1 MSRMATA
8 LVLAAGV
15 FMIVP
20 PAHLASAIF
29 EMPTEPPPASHA
41 PPAIREAPPAKPSD
55 AAHDQAVVANP
66 AAGGASRTIL
76 PWDVL
81 RLTGELDSRSWTVDL
96 TSAQAESAATLTIA
110 YKAAVVVAPESSKL
124 RVFVNDHAAIES
136 PIAAPE
142 DVGHLS
148 VQLTPGL
155 LHPGSNLIRIEA
167 SERHRTD
174 CSIASTYELWT
185 DIYNAGS
192 ALHFAANDAPR
203 RIKDIGAS
211 SVDQFGFANLRIVA
225 PALGRTALTRS
236 VIMFAEGAAVLI
248 GEPNQTVTVS
258 KAASGP
264 GGQGVLTAAIG
275 TAEDLR
281 AVMPSLPN
289 DAANKPVAAFVDDP
303 HLGSVL
309 VLSGPTGEAVSKAVD
324 SAISSGG
331 AALPPYPKSIATNR
345 WFAPDAP
352 LMVGAGH
359 VQFSDLGVHTQEFS
373 GRVFSAQFLVGI
385 PSDFYASNYAQATI
399 LLDAAYSAEV
409 LPGSHLDV
417 YVNDHIAT
425 TTPVTTYGGAILR
438 HLPIRVLM
446 THFKPG
452 ANLIRFEAQLL
463 TEADRVCPTGGGASQ
478 SSRFVLFDSSEFVM
492 PEYARIGRLPD
503 LASLAGRGFPYDGSD
518 GSTALVVD
526 SADADAVSAAATLL
540 AKLAVARGRVMP
552 IDMASATTVG
562 QRNAIFVA
570 TPAQTPDEV
579 LNQVGLDLSI
589 RAAWTGPA
597 KMSAEIARGAGDV
610 SVQTP
615 PADAGFAKSDELDTQ
630 ATFDRWRRQLA
641 DGGGWRGNVSS
652 LQDWLQRTFELSA
665 GTLRFLPSADAA
677 FQPAGDS
684 AILLAQAT
692 NPAGDAAWTLLT
704 APSSSL
710 LREGAKALTAQR
722 QWSSIAGHIVSYDG
736 KTGTLRTQAVTTS
749 SFLPTQPFSIANL
762 RLIGANW
769 LSENIFAYSVLLL
782 AACLLLGL
790 ATARLV
796 SRIGRQVP

>member
-1 MSRMATA
+1 MSRMTA
-8 LVLAAGV
+8 ALLLAAGL
-15 FMIVP
+15 FTIAP
-20 PAHLASAIF
+20 PAHVASAIF
-29 EMPTEPPPASHA
+29 EMPTEPPPAFHV
-41 PPAIREAPPAKPSD
+41 PPTVPEVPAAKPSGV
-55 AAHDQAVVANP
+55 AHDQAAVANP
-66 AAGGASRTIL
+66 VSGGASRPIL

-81 RLTGELDSRSWTVDL
+81 RLTGESDSRSWTVDL
-96 TSAQAESAATLTIA
+96 TSAQAESAAALTIA

-124 RVFVNDHAAIES
+124 RVFVNDHVAIES

-142 DVGHLS
+142 NVGRLS
-148 VQLTPGL
+148 AQLTPGL

-174 CSIASTYELWT
+174 CSMASTYELWT
-185 DIYNAGS
+185 DIYNAGT
-192 ALHFAANDAPR
+192 ALHFVANDAPR
-203 RIKDIGAS
+203 MVKDIGAS
-211 SVDQFGFANLRIVA
+211 GVDQFGFTNLRIVA

-236 VIMFAEGAAVLI
+236 VLIFAEGVAVRI

-264 GGQGVLTAAIG
+264 GGEGVLTAAIG

-281 AVMPSLPN
+281 VMLPSLPS

-303 HLGSVL
+303 NLGSVL

-324 SAISSGG
+324 SAISFG
-331 AALPPYPKSIATNR
+331 AVVGPYPKSIATNR

-352 LMVGAGH
+352 LMAGVGH

-463 TEADRVCPTGGGASQ
+463 TEADRVCPTGGGANQ
-478 SSRFVLFDSSEFVM
+478 SSRFALFDSSEFVM

-526 SADADAVSAAATLL
+526 STDADAVSAAATLL

-552 IDMASATTVG
+552 IDMASAATIG

-589 RAAWTGPA
+589 RAVWTGPG
-597 KMSAEIARGAGDV
+597 KISSEIARGDGGV

-615 PADAGFAKSDELDTQ
+615 PADAGIAKSDELDTQ
-630 ATFDRWRRQLA
+630 ATFNRWRRELA

-665 GTLRFLPSADAA
+665 GTLRFLPSADVA

-692 NPAGDAAWTLLT
+692 NPTGDGAWTLLT

-736 KTGTLRTQAVTTS
+736 KTGTLSTQAVTTF

-762 RLIGANW
+762 RLIAANW
-769 LSENIFAYSVLLL
+769 LSENIFAYSLLLL

-790 ATARLV
+790 ATARFV

>member
-1 MSRMATA
+1 MRRVAA
-8 LVLAAGV
+8 LVLVAGLS
-15 FMIVP
+15 MIIP
-20 PAHLASAIF
+20 HGHLASAIF
-29 EMPTEPPPASHA
+29 EMPTELPPSSHT
-41 PPAIREAPPAKPSD
+41 PPAIREAPPAKPRD
-55 AAHDQAVVANP
+55 AGHDQAAVPNLAT
-66 AAGGASRTIL
+66 GGAIRPVL

-110 YKAAVVVAPESSKL
+110 YKGAVVVAPESSKL

-155 LHPGSNLIRIEA
+155 LHPGSNLLRIEA

-185 DIYNAGS
+185 DIYNVGS

-203 RIKDIGAS
+203 RVKDIGAS

-225 PALGRTALTRS
+225 PALGRAALTRT
-236 VIMFAEGAAVLI
+236 VVMFAEGAAVLI
-248 GEPNQTVTVS
+248 GEPNQNVTVS

-281 AVMPSLPN
+281 ATMPSLPIE
-289 DAANKPVAAFVDDP
+289 AGNKPVAAFVDDP
-303 HLGSVL
+303 NLGSVL
-309 VLSGPTGEAVSKAVD
+309 VLSGPTGEAVSKAVEG
-324 SAISSGG
+324 AILLGG
-331 AALPPYPKSIATNR
+331 PALALYPKSIVTNR

-352 LMVGAGH
+352 LMAGAER

-417 YVNDHIAT
+417 YVNGHIAT

-463 TEADRVCPTGGGASQ
+463 TDADRVCPTGGGANQ
-478 SSRFVLFDSSEFVM
+478 SSRFVLFDTSEFVM

-503 LASLAGRGFPYDGSD
+503 LASLAGRGFPYDGSG

-526 SADADAVSAAATLL
+526 STDADAVSAAATLL

-552 IDMASATTVG
+552 IDIASAATVG
-562 QRNAIFVA
+562 QRNAIFVS
-570 TPAQTPDEV
+570 TSAQASDEV
-579 LNQVGLDLSI
+579 LNQVGVDLSI
-589 RAAWTGPA
+589 RTTWTGPA
-597 KMSAEIARGAGDV
+597 KISPEIARDV
-610 SVQTP
+610 SAQTP
-615 PADAGFAKSDELDTQ
+615 PADPSSAKSDEPDTQ
-630 ATFDRWRRQLA
+630 ATFNRWRRALA
-641 DGGGWRGNVSS
+641 DGGGWSGNVSS
-652 LQDWLQRTFELSA
+652 FQDWLQRTFELSA
-665 GTLRFLPSADAA
+665 GNLRFLPIADVA
-677 FQPAGDS
+677 FQPASDS
-684 AILLAQAT
+684 AVLLAQAT
-692 NPAGDAAWTLLT
+692 NPTGDGAWTLLT

-710 LREGAKALTAQR
+710 LREGAKTLTAQR
-722 QWSSIAGHIVSYDG
+722 QWSSVAGHIVSYDG
-736 KTGTLRTQAVTTS
+736 KTATLRTQDVTTF
-749 SFLPTQPFSIANL
+749 SFLPTQPLSIANL
-762 RLIGANW
+762 RLIAANW

-790 ATARLV
+790 VTARLV

>member
-1 MSRMATA
+1 MRRAAA
-8 LVLAAGV
+8 LVLVAGLS
-15 FMIVP
+15 MIIP
-20 PAHLASAIF
+20 HGHLASAIF
-29 EMPTEPPPASHA
+29 EMPTELPPPSHT
-41 PPAIREAPPAKPSD
+41 PPAIREAPPTKPGET
-55 AAHDQAVVANP
+55 AHDPAAVANV
-66 AAGGASRTIL
+66 AAGGAIRPIL

-96 TSAQAESAATLTIA
+96 TSAQADSAAMLTIA
-110 YKAAVVVAPESSKL
+110 YKGAVVVAPESSKL

-142 DVGHLS
+142 DVGQLS

-155 LHPGSNLIRIEA
+155 LHPGPNLLRIEA

-203 RIKDIGAS
+203 RVKDIGAS

-225 PALGRTALTRS
+225 PALGRAALTRT
-236 VIMFAEGAAVLI
+236 VVMFAEGAAVLI
-248 GEPNQTVTVS
+248 GEPNQNVTVS

-275 TAEDLR
+275 TAGDLR
-281 AVMPSLPN
+281 AMMPSLPSE
-289 DAANKPVAAFVDDP
+289 AANKPVAAFVDDP
-303 HLGSVL
+303 NLGSVL
-309 VLSGPTGEAVSKAVD
+309 VLSGPTGEAVSKAVEG
-324 SAISSGG
+324 AILLGG
-331 AALPPYPKSIATNR
+331 PALALYPKSIVTNR

-352 LMVGAGH
+352 LMAGAGR
-359 VQFSDLGVHTQEFS
+359 VQFSDLGVRTQEFS

-417 YVNDHIAT
+417 YVNGHIAT

-463 TEADRVCPTGGGASQ
+463 TDADRVCPTGGGANQ
-478 SSRFVLFDSSEFVM
+478 SSRFVLFDTSEFVM

-503 LASLAGRGFPYDGSD
+503 LASLAGRGFPYDGSG

-526 SADADAVSAAATLL
+526 STDADAVSAAATLL

-552 IDMASATTVG
+552 IDIASAATVG
-562 QRNAIFVA
+562 QRNAIFVS
-570 TPAQTPDEV
+570 TSAQASDEV
-579 LNQVGLDLSI
+579 LNQVGVDLSI
-589 RAAWTGPA
+589 RTTWIGPA
-597 KMSAEIARGAGDV
+597 KISPEIARDV

-615 PADAGFAKSDELDTQ
+615 PADPSFAKSDEPDTQ
-630 ATFDRWRRQLA
+630 ATFDRWRRELA
-641 DGGGWRGNVSS
+641 DGGGWSGNVSS

-665 GTLRFLPSADAA
+665 GNLRFLPIADAA
-677 FQPAGDS
+677 FQPASDS

-692 NPAGDAAWTLLT
+692 NPTGDGAWTLLT
-704 APSSSL
+704 APSSTL
-710 LREGAKALTAQR
+710 LREGAKTLTAQR
-722 QWSSIAGHIVSYDG
+722 QWSSVAGHIVSYDG
-736 KTGTLRTQAVTTS
+736 KTGTLRTQDVTTF

-762 RLIGANW
+762 RLIAANW
-769 LSENIFAYSVLLL
+769 LSENIFAYSLLLL
-782 AACLLLGL
+782 ATCLLLGL

-796 SRIGRQVP
+796 SRIGRQIP

>member
-1 MSRMATA
+1 MSRVIA
-8 LVLAAGV
+8 LLLFAGLL
-15 FMIVP
+15 MIIP
-20 PAHLASAIF
+20 YGHLASAIF
-29 EMPTEPPPASHA
+29 EMPTELLPPSHT
-41 PPAIREAPPAKPSD
+41 PPAIREAPPAKPGD
-55 AAHDQAVVANP
+55 AAHDRAAIANP
-66 AAGGASRTIL
+66 VAGSAIRPIL

-96 TSAQAESAATLTIA
+96 TSAQAESATTLTIA
-110 YKAAVVVAPESSKL
+110 YKGAVVVAPESSKL
-124 RVFVNDHAAIES
+124 RVFVNDHEAIES

-148 VQLTPGL
+148 VQLAPGL
-155 LHPGSNLIRIEA
+155 LHPGSNLLRIEA

-185 DIYNAGS
+185 DIYNAGT

-203 RIKDIGAS
+203 RVKDIGAS

-225 PALGRTALTRS
+225 PALGRAALTRT
-236 VIMFAEGAAVLI
+236 VVMFAEGAAVLI
-248 GEPNQTVTVS
+248 GEPNQNVTVS

-264 GGQGVLTAAIG
+264 GAQGVLTAAIG

-281 AVMPSLPN
+281 ATMPSLPSE
-289 DAANKPVAAFVDDP
+289 AANKPVAAFVDDP
-303 HLGSVL
+303 NLGSVL
-309 VLSGPTGEAVSKAVD
+309 VLSGPTGEAVSKAVEG
-324 SAISSGG
+324 AISLGG
-331 AALPPYPKSIATNR
+331 PALALYPKSIVTNR

-352 LMVGAGH
+352 LMVGAGR

-417 YVNDHIAT
+417 YVNGHIAT

-463 TEADRVCPTGGGASQ
+463 TDADHVCPTGGGANQ
-478 SSRFVLFDSSEFVM
+478 SSRFVLFDTSEFVM

-503 LASLAGRGFPYDGSD
+503 LAGLAGRGFPYDGS
-518 GSTALVVD
+518 GESTALVVD

-552 IDMASATTVG
+552 IDMASAATVG

-570 TPAQTPDEV
+570 PSAQTSDEV
-579 LNQVGLDLSI
+579 LNQVGVDLSI
-589 RAAWTGPA
+589 RTTWIGPA
-597 KMSAEIARGAGDV
+597 KISPEIARDV

-615 PADAGFAKSDELDTQ
+615 PADPGFAKSDAPDTQ
-630 ATFDRWRRQLA
+630 ATFNRWRRELS
-641 DGGGWRGNVSS
+641 DGGGWSGNVSS

-665 GTLRFLPSADAA
+665 GNLRFLPIADVA
-677 FQPAGDS
+677 FQPASDS

-692 NPAGDAAWTLLT
+692 NPTGDGAWTLLT

-710 LREGAKALTAQR
+710 LREGAKTLTAQR
-722 QWSSIAGHIVSYDG
+722 QWSTVAGHIVSYDV
-736 KTGTLRTQAVTTS
+736 KTGTLRAQDVTTF

-762 RLIGANW
+762 RLIAANW
-769 LSENIFAYSVLLL
+769 LSENILAYSLLLL
-782 AACLLLGL
+782 ATCLLLGL

-796 SRIGRQVP
+796 SRIGRQIP

>member
-1 MSRMATA
+1 MRRVAA
-8 LVLAAGV
+8 LMLAASLLT
-15 FMIVP
+15 IIP
-20 PAHLASAIF
+20 PGHVASAIF
-29 EMPTEPPPASHA
+29 EMPTEPLPASRM
-41 PPAIREAPPAKPSD
+41 PPAIREAPPAKPRD
-55 AAHDQAVVANP
+55 AAHDQAAAANL
-66 AAGGASRTIL
+66 AGGEIRPIL

-81 RLTGELDSRSWTVDL
+81 RLTGEVDSRSWTVDL

-110 YKAAVVVAPESSKL
+110 YKGAVVVAPESSKL
-124 RVFVNDHAAIES
+124 GVFVNDHAVIES
-136 PIAAPE
+136 PIAAPQ
-142 DVGHLS
+142 DAGQLS

-203 RIKDIGAS
+203 RVNDIGAS

-225 PALGRTALTRS
+225 PALGRTALTRT

-264 GGQGVLTAAIG
+264 GGQGGLTAAIG

-281 AVMPSLPN
+281 ATMPSLPS

-303 HLGSVL
+303 NLGSVL

-324 SAISSGG
+324 SAISIGG
-331 AALPPYPKSIATNR
+331 AALAPYQKSIATSR

-352 LMVGAGH
+352 LMVGVGR

-373 GRVFSAQFLVGI
+373 GRVFSTQFLVGM

-399 LLDAAYSAEV
+399 LLDAAYSGEV

-417 YVNDHIAT
+417 YVNGHIAT
-425 TTPVTTYGGAILR
+425 TTPVTAYGGAILR

-463 TEADRVCPTGGGASQ
+463 TDADRVCPTGGGANHSP
-478 SSRFVLFDSSEFVM
+478 RFVLFDSSEFVM

-503 LASLAGRGFPYDGSD
+503 LASLAGRGFPYDGSG

-552 IDMASATTVG
+552 IDMASAATVG

-570 TPAQTPDEV
+570 TPAQTSDEV
-579 LNQVGLDLSI
+579 LNQVGVDPSI
-589 RAAWTGPA
+589 RATWMGPPTIRP
-597 KMSAEIARGAGDV
+597 EVARGADDV

-615 PADAGFAKSDELDTQ
+615 PADPGFAKPDELDTQ
-630 ATFDRWRRQLA
+630 ATFNRWRRELA
-641 DGGGWRGNVSS
+641 DGGGWSGNVSS

-665 GTLRFLPSADAA
+665 GTLRFLPSADVA
-677 FQPAGDS
+677 FQPANDS

-692 NPAGDAAWTLLT
+692 NPDGDAAWTLLT

-722 QWSSIAGHIVSYDG
+722 QWSTIAGHLVSYDG
-736 KTGTLRTQAVTTS
+736 KTGTLRAQEVTTV
-749 SFLPTQPFSIANL
+749 SFLPTQPLSIANL
-762 RLIGANW
+762 RLIAANW
-769 LSENIFAYSVLLL
+769 LSENIFAYSFLLL

-790 ATARLV
+790 ATAKLV

>member
-1 MSRMATA
+1 MSRVATA
-8 LVLAAGV
+8 LAVVASLFTIA
-15 FMIVP
+15 P
-20 PAHLASAIF
+20 PAHVASAAF
-29 EMPTEPPPASHA
+29 DMPTEPPASRAAPAV
-41 PPAIREAPPAKPSD
+41 REPSTLD
-55 AAHDQAVVANP
+55 PSAAHGPAAVANP
-66 AAGGASRTIL
+66 TAGGASRPIL

-81 RLTGELDSRSWTVDL
+81 RLTGELDSRSWTIEL
-96 TSAQAESAATLTIA
+96 TSAQAEGAAALTIA

-124 RVFVNDHAAIES
+124 RVFVNDHVAIES

-142 DVGHLS
+142 EVGHLS

-185 DIYNAGS
+185 DIDNEGS
-192 ALHFAANDAPR
+192 ALHFAANDAPL

-275 TAEDLR
+275 TAEELQ
-281 AVMPSLPN
+281 AVFPSLPSQ
-289 DAANKPVAAFVDDP
+289 AASKPVAAFVDDP
-303 HLGSVL
+303 KLGSVL
-309 VLSGPTGEAVSKAVD
+309 VLSGPTAEAVSKAVE
-324 SAISSGG
+324 SATLFGG
-331 AALPPYPKSIATNR
+331 AALAPHPTSIVTNR

-352 LMVGAGH
+352 LMAGAAH
-359 VQFSDLGVHTQEFS
+359 VPFSDLGVHTQEFS
-373 GRVFSAQFLVGI
+373 GRRFSAQFLVGV
-385 PSDFYASNYAQATI
+385 PSDFYASNYGHATI

-417 YVNDHIAT
+417 YVNDWIAT

-463 TEADRVCPTGGGASQ
+463 TEADRSCPTGGGGNQ

-492 PEYARIGRLPD
+492 PDYARIGRLPD
-503 LASLAGRGFPYDGSD
+503 LASLAGRGFPYDFSGS
-518 GSTALVVD
+518 SVALVVD

-540 AKLAVARGRVMP
+540 AKLAVARGGVMP
-552 IDMASATTVG
+552 IEMASAATVG

-570 TPAQTPDEV
+570 TTAQTPDGV
-579 LNQVGLDLSI
+579 LNQVGVDLGA
-589 RAAWTGPA
+589 RATWIGPA
-597 KMSAEIARGAGDV
+597 KLSPEAARGAGEV
-610 SVQTP
+610 SVQTA
-615 PADAGFAKSDELDTQ
+615 PADAGLAKPNELDTQ
-630 ATFDRWRRQLA
+630 ATFNRWRRELA

-652 LQDWLQRTFELSA
+652 LQDWVQRTFELS
-665 GTLRFLPSADAA
+665 GGNLRFLPIADVA

-692 NPAGDAAWTLLT
+692 NPTGDGVWTLMT

-736 KTGTLRTQAVTTS
+736 KTGTLRTQAVTTF
-749 SFLPTQPFSIANL
+749 SFIPTQPFSIANL
-762 RLIGANW
+762 RLIAANW
-769 LSENIFAYSVLLL
+769 LSENIFAYSLFLLG
-782 AACLLLGL
+782 ACVLLGL
-790 ATARLV
+790 ATATLV
-796 SRIGRQVP
+796 SRIGRQAR